1 MWISM
6 VVLQSRQWEN
16 YPASVAKRIRRA
28 TPSGQNS
35 AGIRRSCSS
44 MLPRKYRQLL
54 EISSGLRWAVVLYL
68 LMGTATR
75 LDFSSSDFIQV
86 VRFCLPRKAEEMLI
100 TDLVLTVGAAK
111 RMEGASL
118 LEASSYY
125 EDGAESNRQC
135 EVANLAD
142 LVTALDLRKMGIAVN
157 LYEMGIVF
165 GEGAQITIMLDACWL
180 LCATRMARRGSSVFS
195 LIMFPVYV
203 LAWISAC
210 FQVTF
215 WQHYCGEEGD
225 VCNLVLT
232 SLVNS
237 TMAWT
242 AERNSRARFL
252 AARHAAAR
260 TVGRFA
266 KPRWMIAAALAVFLV
281 GGALASWTRSG
292 TQSSTHTDDEVSFLE
307 QAEVLKKVVLYQK
320 VRLLSNLT
328 EEELQRHKID
338 VVSLPPTGPLFVQ
351 QKETRLIA
359 RNLGYKTS
367 YSHQD
372 NTITITQ
379 ETSKDVFVRVSMCI
393 ADVTL
398 AALKMMSALLSLEA
412 SIHVCNLHTPESEDA
427 KWEKVWSG
435 NRRLRDIVPKTR
447 RLAFNVPQSSVKGQS
462 VQEAKMSCAAQ
473 INGIISSFL
482 AVSQYVS
489 DTITSCPAPND
500 IPKGSNYPARC
511 SMSISVLTSGATKS
525 ASALSDIAVQCADP
539 TNGDIPY
546 SREIDP
552 DRAPQVLA
560 ACLNNIGQAIDYIV
574 KTAYELNALA
584 TEPGGDI
591 FVWCCQR
598 LWENH
603 FGSYGMFIPPCS
615 DCHRNVTFVYINTS
629 RRQRIDAIASTLMP
643 PMVVEAQAVRL
654 RCKSTLVDM
663 GDCCEIH
670 HEEPKPR
677 APKPKEDTPKP
688 KEVKKEKTDQSR
700 IRITALTML
709 ESVGAGDWTKA
720 PEVTLMLE
728 LFSGDREVC
737 RSAATAAERIAC
749 QEKGLD
755 VLTERGAIQQLLQ
768 VWCAHRNDTSLAVH
782 VHNIV
787 ARFWERVS
795 CDNQW
800 ICLPAQ
806 QAAGKALLTSGQNEW
821 LAEAH
826 KAAVKLHEKGFTT
839 AAMEMYRQCIEQF
852 NKDVGED
859 HQCTLQAKNN
869 FAVLLEE
876 CQQFQ
881 EAEKMH
887 IEVCKQFE
895 TKFGAEH
902 GDVTSSKFNLAALRA
917 KMGNLE
923 ESETMYKQVLEVR
936 ERTLG
941 PQHSNTLRAKANL
954 ADEGGAVSPHPLRL
968 FRGGM

>member
-1 MWISM
+1 M
-6 VVLQSRQWEN
+6 LQ
-16 YPASVAKRIRRA
+16 PA
-28 TPSGQNS
+28 TSGASPNLGEQAS
-35 AGIRRSCSS
+35 
-44 MLPRKYRQLL
+44 L
-54 EISSGLRWAVVLYL
+54 
-68 LMGTATR
+68 
-75 LDFSSSDFIQV
+75 
-86 VRFCLPRKAEEMLI
+86 
-100 TDLVLTVGAAK
+100 
-111 RMEGASL
+111 MEGETTLPPAAWRPSW
-118 LEASSYY
+118 
-125 EDGAESNRQC
+125 C
-135 EVANLAD
+135 I
-142 LVTALDLRKMGIAVN
+142 RK
-157 LYEMGIVF
+157 
-165 GEGAQITIMLDACWL
+165 
-180 LCATRMARRGSSVFS
+180 S
-195 LIMFPVYV
+195 
-203 LAWISAC
+203 
-210 FQVTF
+210 
-215 WQHYCGEEGD
+215 
-225 VCNLVLT
+225 
-232 SLVNS
+232 
-237 TMAWT
+237 
-242 AERNSRARFL
+242 
-252 AARHAAAR
+252 
-260 TVGRFA
+260 
-266 KPRWMIAAALAVFLV
+266 PRWMIAAALAVFLV
-281 GGALASWTRSG
+281 GSALASWTRLG
-292 TQSSTHTDDEVSFLE
+292 TQSSTPTGDEVSFLE

-320 VRLLSNLT
+320 VRLLTNLT

-338 VVSLPPTGPLFVQ
+338 VVSLPPAGPLFVQ

-359 RNLGYKTS
+359 RKLGYKTS
-367 YSHQD
+367 YSDTD
-372 NTITITQ
+372 NTITLTR
-379 ETSKDVFVRVSMCI
+379 ETRKDVFVRVSVCI
-393 ADVTL
+393 TDVTL
-398 AALKMMSALLSLEA
+398 AALKMMSA
-412 SIHVCNLHTPESEDA
+412 SIHVCNLQTPESEDA
-427 KWEKVWSG
+427 NWEKVWTG
-435 NRRLRDIVPKTR
+435 NRRLRDVSEPR

-462 VQEAKMSCAAQ
+462 VQEAKMSCASQ

-489 DTITSCPAPND
+489 DTVTSCPAPND
-500 IPKGSNYPARC
+500 IPRGSEYPARC
-511 SMSISVLTSGATKS
+511 SMGISVLTSGATKS

-546 SREIDP
+546 SKEIDP
-552 DRAPQVLA
+552 DRAPQNLA

-574 KTAYELNALA
+574 KVAYQLNSLA

-598 LWENH
+598 LWENNL
-603 FGSYGMFIPPCS
+603 GSHGMFIPPCS
-615 DCHRNVTFVYINTS
+615 DCHRNVTFVYSNAS

-670 HEEPKPR
+670 Y
-677 APKPKEDTPKP
+677 
-688 KEVKKEKTDQSR
+688 EVKKEKTDQSR
-700 IRITALTML
+700 IRITALTMI

-737 RSAATAAERIAC
+737 RSAAKAAERIAC

-787 ARFWERVS
+787 ARFWERAS

-800 ICLPAQ
+800 ICLPAN

-954 ADEGGAVSPHPLRL
+954 ADVIRRQGRLTDSEQMLKNLVDQYHISFGRDDPHTLKDRAH
-968 FRGGM
+968 